1 MDKTIKVIATGT
13 ADSRP
18 DTIEIAIDF
27 SSLSSSYSAS
37 MAENNRKANRL
48 NQGMADLGF
57 PKTTVKTGRFS
68 VERTTESYQDA
79 NNNYKTRFV
88 GYTTVQEMTIR
99 FDLDLKKLNEV
110 LTLLA
115 SCEIHSDFKIR
126 FTVKDPQ
133 VLQDQILRSAAITAK
148 RQATILAET
157 SGCTLGELISID
169 YSWAKI
175 NVYADTRY
183 ELSDRMMLTSSAMD
197 ADIEPEDV
205 KASDTVTFV
214 WTLQ

>member
-18 DTIEIAIDF
+18 DTIEITIDF
-27 SSLSSSYSAS
+27 ASQSTSYSAS
-37 MAENNRKANRL
+37 MAENNRKANSL

-79 NNNYKTRFV
+79 NKNYKTRFV
-88 GYTTVQEMTIR
+88 GYTTTQEMTIR

-115 SCEIHSDFKIR
+115 SCDIHSDFKIR
-126 FTVKDPQ
+126 FTVKDQ
-133 VLQDQILRSAAITAK
+133 QRLQDEILRSAAITAK

-157 SGCTLGELISID
+157 SGCGLGELVSID
-169 YSWAKI
+169 YSWSKV
-175 NVYADTRY
+175 NVYTDTRF
-183 ELSDRMMLTSSAMD
+183 ELQEASMLRSTVMD
-197 ADIEPEDV
+197 QDFEPEDV

>member
-1 MDKTIKVIATGT
+1 MEKTIRVIATGS
-13 ADSRP
+13 AESRP
-18 DTIEIAIDF
+18 DTIEIALDF
-27 SSLSSSYSAS
+27 ASQSTSYSAS
-37 MAENNRKANRL
+37 MADNNRKANAL

-79 NNNYKTRFV
+79 NKNYKTRFV
-88 GYTTVQEMTIR
+88 GYTTTQEMTLR

-115 SCEIHSDFKIR
+115 GCDIHSDFKIR
-126 FTVKDPQ
+126 FTVKDQ
-133 VLQDQILRSAAITAK
+133 QRLQDEILRSAAITAK

-157 SGCTLGELISID
+157 SGCKLGELVSID
-169 YSWAKI
+169 YSWSKV
-175 NVYADTRY
+175 NVYTDTRF
-183 ELSDRMMLTSSAMD
+183 ELNEARLMSSTVMD
-197 ADIEPEDV
+197 QDFEPEDV

-214 WTLQ
+214 WMIQ